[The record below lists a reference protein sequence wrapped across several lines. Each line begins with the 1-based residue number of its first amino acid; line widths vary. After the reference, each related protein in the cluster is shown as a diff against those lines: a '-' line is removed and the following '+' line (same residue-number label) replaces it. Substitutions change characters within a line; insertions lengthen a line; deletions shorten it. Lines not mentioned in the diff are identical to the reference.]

1 VVRHSNLEPAQEG
14 VRRIGTH
21 HCSMGNPLKL
31 SKGAPACGVPVA
43 RYVCVLYDTLLNEY
57 ARICCA
63 RKRRTLVCRGKKKTK
78 MLAVLPYRVLF
89 PTAGPGPQIQD
100 RRGESGALIWAAL
113 SLPKTYGL
121 HVLTGR
127 LSFALSC
134 IIGVSVKQ
142 QESGGR

>member
-1 VVRHSNLEPAQEG
+1 MCPWRDMYVSCMTR
-14 VRRIGTH
+14 
-21 HCSMGNPLKL
+21 CSMNMHA
-31 SKGAPACGVPVA
+31 SAAHASGVHLFA
-43 RYVCVLYDTLLNEY
+43 E
-57 ARICCA
+57 
-63 RKRRTLVCRGKKKTK
+63 GKKKTK